1 MRESLEIQELLK
13 KDPFLALRDLDLHD
27 DDDEELFELYQIF
40 GMSDWEY
47 NNAVNYMAQK
57 ILLED

>member
-13 KDPFLALRDLDLHD
+13 KDPFFALRDLDLHD